1 MDIPAGAK
9 SDEDPLIL
17 EVQSRRN
24 KITEMIEEVE
34 ERQDHLRSAQNAL
47 YDQILVLRSFERGLG
62 TTLQM
67 LREKKDRE
75 ELDRTQALLDKSVKP
90 APISDEHLEELRR
103 KLSGQ
108 GPRFVDG
115 V

>member
-1 MDIPAGAK
+1 M
-9 SDEDPLIL
+9 
-17 EVQSRRN
+17 
-24 KITEMIEEVE
+24 E
-34 ERQDHLRSAQNAL
+34 ERQDHLRAAQNAL
-47 YDQILVLRSFERGLG
+47 YNQMLVLQSFERGLD

-75 ELDRTQALLDKSVKP
+75 VLEKTQALMDESLKP
-90 APISDEHLEELRR
+90 TQLSDEKLEELRR

-108 GPRFVDG
+108 ESRPVDG